1 MPRVKGDKVENNF
14 IKGLVTE
21 KNVLTFPKNAAT
33 DTDNCIYDEKGRVY
47 RRPGID
53 QELGGVEVSYTPID
67 NEVFTEYLWT
77 SAGGIGSKTFFVQQI
92 GDSLFIRDV
101 SETTVISA
109 ATLSLTVDLN
119 DFLPDGS
126 PFIPGEYQC
135 QYSKGNGTLIV
146 TNPVCET
153 FYVDYDYETDTL
165 STTEITLEERDFQG
179 LEDGVEEYTRQT
191 ASVAGITSSNP
202 KFLYNL
208 LNQGWSQSDALSQW
222 DTARTDL
229 PSHRDVVSLFRSSET
244 DAFDDA
250 LVTSKSAGTTPAP
263 KGHFII
269 QPNTPTRANTAAL
282 EGYSLDLGELTMF
295 TSGVDYNRTFLSSV
309 LNTNASAIDD
319 GDTTQNHAAATTN
332 GSALAFVG
340 ITPGFYYNYPIAV
353 YEFTTPTKVG
363 SVICFGSTDQGFW
376 SNAAYNDTRLYITG
390 GTGSPPTPTD
400 GSITGTAIGFS
411 IITDTSDE
419 SAGRAVYNTL
429 ATETVFDWI
438 TVWIGH
444 KNTSS
449 GNTTFLNFAE
459 VQIFNASSTY
469 QRASTNTFYQGRAWY
484 AGFEAATLSS
494 SIYFSQIIENKNQY
508 GKCYQRQDPTNEY
521 FNELLASDGGVI
533 RILEIEKIVKLFSTQ
548 SSVIVLAT
556 NGVWEIT
563 GNPYFSATNYNVR
576 KMSEVGCFAPLS
588 VVNYKGLPVWW
599 GEDAIY
605 TIQFDPQFQT
615 FQVINMTED
624 TIKALFLS
632 IDQDNRQYVK
642 GAYDLLEDTIYWLYN
657 SASVLPEEDRYKYT
671 NVLALNRRSI
681 AFYPWSFDGETNYV
695 RGLFYHNPVRKTISN
710 AMKYLYTTSDDDYS
724 YAEFIGYDY
733 LDWGVTNYSSYL
745 FSGYDINETALKH
758 AQPNYVQ
765 VYVDLNEYSPT
776 TTFDMTDDIYEYVL
790 TSDNLLTIL
799 TILTDVQDA
808 ALPSA
813 FIQGVYDFI
822 TSDSLQRWSSPQQ
835 VYPANLVNRKA
846 GFRRLKV
853 RGKGKSVQ
861 FRIYSEEGKPFYIV
875 GWSSAMTGNADV

>member
-53 QELGGVEVSYTPID
+53 QELGGTTVAYTPID

-92 GDSLFIRDV
+92 GDDLFIRDV
-101 SETTVISA
+101 SETTVISQ

-119 DFLPDGS
+119 DFLPSGS
-126 PFIPGEYQC
+126 PYIPGEYQC

-146 TNPVCET
+146 TNPVCES

-179 LEDGVEEYTRQT
+179 LEDGVAEYTRQT

-244 DAFDDA
+244 DAFDNA

-269 QPNTPTRANTAAL
+269 QPNTPTRIVAASLEGYTLNIDQSEQLVAGVDFTVTFNSAVLDTNTAAM
-282 EGYSLDLGELTMF
+282 T
-295 TSGVDYNRTFLSSV
+295 
-309 LNTNASAIDD
+309 D
-319 GDTTQNHAAATTN
+319 GDTTQAAADC
-332 GSALAFVG
+332 ARF
-340 ITPGFYYNYPIAV
+340 
-353 YEFTTPTKVG
+353 
-363 SVICFGSTDQGFW
+363 
-376 SNAAYNDTRLYITG
+376 NAAFTPSGNGHIAMFRIDFPFPRRISSCKIYGSNDEGFHSGVSANPYQRIWMMG
-390 GTGSPPTPTD
+390 GTGSPIAFPTYGPLPISGTILL
-400 GSITGTAIGFS
+400 GETGTFID
-411 IITDTSDE
+411 DTDE
-419 SAGRAVYNTL
+419 SVGRTLTNTVDPDGLYDYLFVTFAGQTTQTFNIHVA
-429 ATETVFDWI
+429 EFEVFS
-438 TVWIGH
+438 TPV
-444 KNTSS
+444 
-449 GNTTFLNFAE
+449 TF
-459 VQIFNASSTY
+459 

-563 GNPYFSATNYNVR
+563 GNPYFTATNYNVR

-599 GEDAIY
+599 GEDAVY

-799 TILTDVQDA
+799 TDVQDA

-822 TSDSLQRWSSPQQ
+822 TSDSLQRWSTAQQ